1 MIGVGALA
9 LGLADSALAEE
20 GSAASQAA
28 PTAAEPAAAVTQTVS
43 GVTEAVDATARPVVE
58 QATRAVAPVTTTAT
72 EATQPA
78 MKAADTAVSQAVAP
92 AAKSVDTGVKA
103 AVERTRQDAERTL
116 APVGKA
122 VDDTARPIRETTD
135 RVVNEVAQKPVA
147 QTPQPA
153 SDASSTRART
163 RSAQDA
169 EPVVARASSRHAAAD
184 VRRSDA
190 HRGERQR
197 RTGEQAAARTQERL
211 TAQRSPVAPVLAGR
225 ETNPTP
231 SASTDRH
238 SSGSSSAARH
248 DREDNGLT
256 STPDL
261 GLGGVSLAG
270 SSSAAS
276 AGGSGPMFVF
286 LLVGLAFGIAA
297 VMRRLQLV
305 QYARPSDAF
314 SLLLERPG

>member
-28 PTAAEPAAAVTQTVS
+28 STAAEPAAAVTQTVN
-43 GVTEAVDATARPVVE
+43 GVTDAVDATARPVIE
-58 QATRAVAPVTTTAT
+58 QATRAAAPVTTTAT

-78 MKAADTAVSQAVAP
+78 VKAADTAVNQAVAP
-92 AAKSVDTGVKA
+92 AAKSVDTGVKS

-153 SDASSTRART
+153 SDASSTRARM

-169 EPVVARASSRHAAAD
+169 EPLIARASSRHAPAD
-184 VRRSDA
+184 VSRSDA
-190 HRGERQR
+190 HRGERHQR
-197 RTGEQAAARTQERL
+197 SGVKAARSQERPAPL
-211 TAQRSPVAPVLAGR
+211 RSPVAVSALADRQATVTPAAGPAGR
-225 ETNPTP
+225 E
-231 SASTDRH
+231 
-238 SSGSSSAARH
+238 SSGSESAARRDH
-248 DREDNGLT
+248 DGGGS